1 MNVKHK
7 GMSRKQS
14 YFVLVAYYIM
24 WSPYKNKSAYKKFTI
39 VNILIFL
46 MLNDNLVT
54 EKEIMVLYLLFT
66 DIAINEKYSNEMSK
80 AAFLKFIEL
89 PVRIWLFNF
98 HAINKI
104 LKQILMA
111 SLNREWLEWER
122 SSTLDTKTTN
132 SLTLKNL

>member
-1 MNVKHK
+1 
-7 GMSRKQS
+7 
-14 YFVLVAYYIM
+14 
-24 WSPYKNKSAYKKFTI
+24 
-39 VNILIFL
+39 

-54 EKEIMVLYLLFT
+54 EKEIMVLCLLFT

-89 PVRIWLFNF
+89 PVRIWLFSF

-111 SLNREWLEWER
+111 SLNRE
-122 SSTLDTKTTN
+122 
-132 SLTLKNL
+132 